1 MNNQVQIRKFKK
13 VLVANR
19 GEIAIRVFRALNE
32 LGITTVSIYSKE
44 DRYALFRS
52 KADESYPLNPEK
64 GPIDAYLDI
73 DTIIK
78 IALAANVDAI
88 HPGYGFLSE
97 NPDFVDACE
106 RNGIVF
112 IGPSSQIMNA
122 MGDKISSKKM
132 AIDAQVPIIPGVDYA
147 IKDIDTATKIAA
159 EVGFPIMLKASNGGG
174 GRGMRIVNTMEDL
187 EKEFNEAKNESKKA
201 FGDDKIFIEKYLRAP
216 KHIEVQILGDNYG
229 NVVHLYDR
237 DCSVQRRHQKVI
249 EYAPAFS
256 IPDET
261 RQIIFDSA
269 IRLSKAVGYRNAGT
283 LEFLVDADNNPYFI
297 EMNPRIQVEHTV
309 SEEITNID
317 LVQSQI
323 LVAEGYPLDS
333 DEINIKSQDDVH
345 CDGYS
350 IQTRVTTEDP
360 ANNFMPDTGEI
371 TVYRSGSGKGIRL
384 DGGNAYT
391 GAVIS
396 PYYDSLL
403 VKAISHDR
411 TFAGAVRK
419 SIRTLQEMRIRGV
432 KTNIPFLINVLHH
445 PTFVAGKCYTTFIEE
460 TPELFQLTQS
470 QDRATKIIEFIGD
483 RIVNSQK
490 GQKPHYE
497 NRVLPK
503 LDQSKPVY
511 GARDEFLKLG
521 AEGFMQKILKEDK
534 LYVTDT
540 TMRDAQQ
547 SLMAT
552 RMRSKDLCGAAYATN
567 AYMQNAFSV
576 EAWGGATYDTAY
588 RFLKESP
595 WKRLELLRNR
605 MPNTLIQMLLRA
617 SNAVGYSNYPD
628 NVVQEFIKI
637 SASHG
642 IDVFRIFDS
651 LNWVENM
658 KMPIDEA
665 LKTGKIVEGTICYTG
680 DITSPKET
688 KYTLDYYV
696 NMALELESLGC
707 HSIAIKDMAALLKP
721 RAAKELV
728 TALKKELHVPL
739 HLHTHDSTGNGVS
752 TVLMA
757 AEAGVDIVD
766 LAIESMSSMTSQPS
780 MNAVVEA
787 LRGSKRDTGLDFEE
801 LDELSRYYGRIR
813 KVYEQFESDMKAP
826 NAEIY
831 KYEIPGGQYSN
842 LLAQVTSM
850 GSADEFESIKALYKD
865 ANDLL
870 GNIVKVTPTSKA
882 VGDLAIFMFKN
893 GLTKENILT
902 AGAGLSYPDSVVS
915 YFQGMMGQPYG
926 GFPKELQKIV
936 LKDIEPLTD
945 RPGKSLPPVDFES
958 IKKHLVEK
966 YNYGDKSEEVMNQK
980 AISYALYPKVYED
993 YCEHFQMYN
1002 DVTRLESHVYFYG
1015 LRKGEETYLNI
1026 GEGKQLLIKYLEEGE
1041 PDENGV
1047 RTLTFQVNGMLRTVK
1062 IQDKNLEIKADRKL
1076 KADKTNPQHLG
1087 SSIPGTVGKVLVKEG
1102 DAVTEN
1108 MPLLTVEAMKMET
1121 TVVSKITGTVDKIY
1135 VQQGDTVSQDD
1146 LLISFHI
1153 AK

>member
-1 MNNQVQIRKFKK
+1 MSGKVNVKKFRK

-19 GEIAIRVFRALNE
+19 GEIAIRIFRALSE

-44 DRYALFRS
+44 DRYAMFRS
-52 KADESYPLNPEK
+52 KADESYPLNPQK

-78 IALAANVDAI
+78 IALSTGVDAI

-97 NPDFVDACE
+97 NPDFADACE

-112 IGPSSQIMNA
+112 IGPGSNIMNA
-122 MGDKISSKKM
+122 MGDKISSKKI
-132 AIDAQVPIIPGVDYA
+132 AIEANVPIIPGVDYA
-147 IKDIDTATKIAA
+147 IKEVDEAKKIAA
-159 EVGFPIMLKASNGGG
+159 QVGYPVMLKASNGGG
-174 GRGMRIVNTMEDL
+174 GRGIRIVNREEDL

-201 FGDDKIFIEKYLRAP
+201 FGDDMIFIEKYLKGP
-216 KHIEVQILGDNYG
+216 KHIEVQIVGDNYG

-237 DCSVQRRHQKVI
+237 DCSVQRRHQKVV

-256 IPDET
+256 IPET
-261 RQIIFDSA
+261 VRQEIFDAS
-269 IRLSKAVGYRNAGT
+269 IRLAKTVGYRNAGT
-283 LEFLVDADNNPYFI
+283 LEFLVDADNHPYFI

-309 SEEITNID
+309 SEMVTDID
-317 LVQSQI
+317 IVQTQI
-323 LVAEGYPLDS
+323 LIAEGYPLAS
-333 DEINIKSQDDVH
+333 EEIAIPSQESVT
-345 CDGYS
+345 CTGYS

-360 ANNFMPDTGEI
+360 ANNFLPDTGEI
-371 TVYRSGSGKGIRL
+371 TVYRSGSGNGIRL

-411 TFAGAVRK
+411 TFLGAVRK
-419 SIRTLQEMRIRGV
+419 SIRALQEMRIRGV
-432 KTNIPFLINVLHH
+432 KTNIPFLVNVLNH
-445 PTFVAGKCYTTFIEE
+445 PTFQSGQCYTTFIEE
-460 TPELFQLTQS
+460 TPELFELTKS
-470 QDRATKIIEFIGD
+470 QNRANKIIEFIGD
-483 RIVNSQK
+483 RIVNSNN
-490 GQKPHYE
+490 GEKPFYE

-503 LDQSKPVY
+503 LDKSKPVY

-521 AEGFMQKILKEDK
+521 AQGFMQKILKEDK

-567 AYMQNAFSV
+567 AFMQNAFSV

-595 WKRLELLRNR
+595 WKRLELLRER

-628 NVVQEFIKI
+628 NVVKEFIRI
-637 SASHG
+637 SADHG

-658 KMPIDEA
+658 KMPIEEA

-680 DITSPKET
+680 DVSNPNET

-696 NMALELESLGC
+696 KMALELEKLGC

-728 TALKKELHVPL
+728 GTLKKELHVPL

-787 LRGSKRDTGLDFEE
+787 LRGTKRDTGLDFEE
-801 LDELSRYYGRIR
+801 LSELSRYYNRIR
-813 KVYEQFESDMKAP
+813 SVYAPFESDMKSP
-826 NAEIY
+826 NTEIY

-842 LLAQVTSM
+842 LLAQVTEM
-850 GSADEFESIKALYKD
+850 GSPEEFEAIKGLYKE

-870 GNIVKVTPTSKA
+870 GNIVKVTPTSK
-882 VGDLAIFMFKN
+882 G
-893 GLTKENILT
+893 
-902 AGAGLSYPDSVVS
+902 
-915 YFQGMMGQPYG
+915 
-926 GFPKELQKIV
+926 
-936 LKDIEPLTD
+936 
-945 RPGKSLPPVDFES
+945 R
-958 IKKHLVEK
+958 H
-966 YNYGDKSEEVMNQK
+966 
-980 AISYALYPKVYED
+980 
-993 YCEHFQMYN
+993 
-1002 DVTRLESHVYFYG
+1002 
-1015 LRKGEETYLNI
+1015 
-1026 GEGKQLLIKYLEEGE
+1026 
-1041 PDENGV
+1041 
-1047 RTLTFQVNGMLRTVK
+1047 
-1062 IQDKNLEIKADRKL
+1062 
-1076 KADKTNPQHLG
+1076 
-1087 SSIPGTVGKVLVKEG
+1087 
-1102 DAVTEN
+1102 
-1108 MPLLTVEAMKMET
+1108 
-1121 TVVSKITGTVDKIY
+1121 
-1135 VQQGDTVSQDD
+1135 
-1146 LLISFHI
+1146 
-1153 AK
+1153 